1 MKSSDEIFQLI
12 KSMSDKEKRFF
23 RKKYILFISD
33 DDNNYL
39 KLFDEI
45 SKQTDTN
52 EDYDEKKVKEG
63 SYSGKFIKNL
73 SFHKNYLY
81 NTLLNSLAFLIKIRK
96 TFLLSEI

>member
-73 SFHKNYLY
+73 SFHKNY
-81 NTLLNSLAFLIKIRK
+81 
-96 TFLLSEI
+96 